1 MVKVVPGGCC
11 GHAMVVSEEEKNN
24 KEVSSLSWFRTKVA
38 GREAKLTMMIL
49 QAAIA
54 NGAAMA
60 QILPSDQETQRREH
74 QPVPSQTA

>member
-1 MVKVVPGGCC
+1 
-11 GHAMVVSEEEKNN
+11 
-24 KEVSSLSWFRTKVA
+24 
-38 GREAKLTMMIL
+38 MMIL